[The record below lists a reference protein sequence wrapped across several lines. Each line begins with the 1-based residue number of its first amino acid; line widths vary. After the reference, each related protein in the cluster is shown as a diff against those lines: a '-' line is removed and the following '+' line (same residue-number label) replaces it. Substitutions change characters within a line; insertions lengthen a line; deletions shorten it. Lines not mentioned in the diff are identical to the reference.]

1 MTLLIVGA
9 TGTLG
14 RQVARRAIDEGYKV
28 RCLVRSS
35 KKAAFL
41 KEWGAELVPGN
52 LRYPDTL
59 AEALV
64 GVTQVIDASTSRPTD
79 SLSIKQVDWDG
90 KVALIQAAI
99 AAGVERFIF
108 FSILDAD
115 KYPEV
120 PLMEIKRCTEL
131 FLAESGLNY
140 TILRLAGFM
149 QGLIG
154 QYGIPILEGQPVWVT
169 GNSSPIAYMDTQD
182 IAKFAIRALSVPETE
197 NQAFPVVGTRAW
209 SAEEIINLCE
219 RLSGK
224 DARVT
229 RMPINLLRTVR
240 GIMRFFQWAWNVAD
254 RLAFTE
260 VLASGKQLNASM
272 DDVYTVFGLDPQ
284 QTTTLESYLQEYFSR
299 IMKKLKEVDYQ
310 KNKNKKQKPKKT
322 PFKQS
327 SKANSQ

>member
-41 KEWGAELVPGN
+41 KEWGAELVLGD
-52 LRYPDTL
+52 LCYPQTL
-59 AEALV
+59 VPALE
-64 GVTQVIDASTSRPTD
+64 GVTTIIDAATSRPAD
-79 SLSIKQVDWDG
+79 SLSIKQVDWEG
-90 KVALIQAAI
+90 KVSLIQAAK
-99 AAGVERFIF
+99 AAGIERFIF
-108 FSILDAD
+108 FSILDAE
-115 KYPEV
+115 KYPAV
-120 PLMEIKRCTEL
+120 PLMEIKHCIEL

-140 TILRLAGFM
+140 TTLRLAGFM

-169 GNSSPIAYMDTQD
+169 GESAPIAYMDTQD
-182 IAKFAIRALSVPETE
+182 IAKFAIRALTLQETE
-197 NQAFPVVGTRAW
+197 KQTFPVVGTRAW
-209 SAEEIINLCE
+209 SAEEIISLCE

-224 DARVT
+224 EARIT

-240 GIMRFFQWAWNVAD
+240 RVLRFFQWGWNVAD

-260 VLASGKQLNASM
+260 VLATGKPLNAPM
-272 DDVYTVFGLDPQ
+272 DEVYKVFGLDKNE
-284 QTTTLESYLQEYFSR
+284 TTTVESYLQEYFDR
-299 IMKKLKEVDYQ
+299 IIKKLKQLDYEQ
-310 KNKNKKQKPKKT
+310 NKNKKQKPKRS
-322 PFKQS
+322 PFKQRS
-327 SKANSQ
+327 E